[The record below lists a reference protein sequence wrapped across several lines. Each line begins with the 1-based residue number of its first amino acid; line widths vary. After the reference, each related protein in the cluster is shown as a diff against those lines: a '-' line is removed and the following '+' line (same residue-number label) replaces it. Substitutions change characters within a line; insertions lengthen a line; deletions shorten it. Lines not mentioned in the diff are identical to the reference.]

1 MSACWYLQRQCSIIL
16 QATCYNTATLSQT
29 SNYEHDKAIEDS
41 TSSAIDSFECEC
53 KPGFSGDTCEITPCS
68 DADLCKN
75 GGICTLNVDEYE
87 CLCTPGYYGKHCEKR
102 PCDEDLTYPDGTPA
116 YPDGICNS
124 HGTCQ
129 NLPTLKS
136 CSTGNSFHPCVAGT
150 DYKCDCDEG

>member
-1 MSACWYLQRQCSIIL
+1 MTQDVFRVCNFYQ
-16 QATCYNTATLSQT
+16 N
-29 SNYEHDKAIEDS
+29 SNYKLTKAIEDTFS
-41 TSSAIDSFECEC
+41 NITTFECDC
-53 KPGFSGDTCEITPCS
+53 KPGFIGDTCEITPCS

-75 GGICTLNVDEYE
+75 GGICTLDGHDYE

-129 NLPTLKS
+129 NLLSLKT
-136 CSTGNSFHPCVAGT
+136 CSSGSSFHPCSPVT
-150 DYKCDCDEG
+150 DYKCDCNEG